1 MAWTRYT
8 IRKIIYY
15 LLSITLISSKNKY
28 FQCDQINNAACA
40 IAKQVSKE
48 KDTITVGG
56 IAMTDIYQSTHNKEK
71 TIAELKIATKAL
83 IENDIDMIICEVET

>member
-1 MAWTRYT
+1 M
-8 IRKIIYY
+8 
-15 LLSITLISSKNKY
+15 
-28 FQCDQINNAACA
+28 
-40 IAKQVSKE
+40 SKE

-83 IENDIDMIICEVET
+83 IENDIDMIICEVEKNFNE